1 MGWLIF
7 AGGLILGGVIGLVV
21 ACAVMINNTRVA
33 NRDTKK
39 R

>member
-7 AGGLILGGVIGLVV
+7 AGGVIVGGAIGFSI
-21 ACAVMINNTRVA
+21 ACIVMINNTRVA
-33 NRDTKK
+33 NKEPKK